1 MPSFSGFVAAANGGV
16 WGCVV
21 AFQRQGKKE
30 NEGDE
35 AKKSSSSARFLVDVL
50 VNAPADSASLTSTV
64 ESSHGT
70 SRQVLNLLP
79 PKSKRGTPQV
89 ISIPLDQVDCL
100 SSIRVYIQKDL
111 RPLDAR
117 QAAIKCVGEAVAR
130 LVEKSGKVP
139 MLDPKE
145 DMKIDDK
152 SSLKLFAKLQS
163 IEKQIFE
170 WKPLDGVEENRGSLR
185 EGLAALQKKRAL
197 AEKVAAAEKE
207 LKAAHG
213 LVMKEDL
220 KHMSR
225 VLRRLNYLNEQ
236 GLVTIKGRVA
246 AAINSGHDLVLVELM
261 FNGSFA
267 EMSTEHMLAACSC
280 FVCQDKMDENQKI
293 PDGLKAVFAS
303 VQEAARRV
311 AKTSIECRMEIN
323 EEEYVDS
330 FRPTMME
337 VVVAWFKGMKFSE
350 LIKLTSI
357 FEGAIVR
364 SIRRLEELLRQLQE
378 ATKAI
383 GDETM
388 AKKFE
393 QAREK
398 IKRDVIFANSLYL

>member
-1 MPSFSGFVAAANGGV
+1 MANGGV

-30 NEGDE
+30 TGDDS
-35 AKKSSSSARFLVDVL
+35 KNGSSTRFLVDVL
-50 VNAPADSASLTSTV
+50 VNAPSESALLTSMV
-64 ESSHGT
+64 ERSGITHK
-70 SRQVLNLLP
+70 VLNLFP
-79 PKSKRGTPQV
+79 PRSKRGVPQV
-89 ISIPLDQVDCL
+89 VSIPLDLVDCL

-117 QAAIKCVGEAVAR
+117 LAAINCVGEAVTR
-130 LVEKSGKVP
+130 LTEKQGKVP
-139 MLDPKE
+139 VLDPK
-145 DMKIDDK
+145 DDLKIDEK
-152 SSLKLFAKLQS
+152 SSLKLWNKLQT
-163 IEKQIFE
+163 IESQISE
-170 WKPLDGVEENRGSLR
+170 WRPSDDSQGLR
-185 EGLAALQKKRAL
+185 EGLAALQKKKAL
-197 AEKVAAAEKE
+197 ADQVASSEKE

-220 KHMSR
+220 KHMLR

-236 GLVTIKGRVA
+236 GIVTIKGRVA

-267 EMSTEHMLAACSC
+267 DMSTEHVLAACSC
-280 FVCQDKMDENQKI
+280 FVCQEKMDPSQKV
-293 PDGLKAVFAS
+293 PDELKSVLAS

-323 EEEYVDS
+323 EEEYVDG

-337 VVVAWFKGMKFSE
+337 VVVSWYRGMKFSE
-350 LIKLTSI
+350 LIKITSI

-388 AKKFE
+388 AAKFE
-393 QAREK
+393 LARDK

>member
-1 MPSFSGFVAAANGGV
+1 M
-16 WGCVV
+16 

-35 AKKSSSSARFLVDVL
+35 AKKSSSTRFLVDVL
-50 VNAPADSASLTSTV
+50 VNTPVDSSSLSSTV
-64 ESSHGT
+64 ESSKGVT
-70 SRQVLNLLP
+70 RQILNLLP

-89 ISIPLDQVDCL
+89 VAIPLNQVDCL
-100 SSIRVYIQKDL
+100 STVRVYIQKDL

-117 QAAIKCVGEAVAR
+117 QAAIKCVGEAVTR
-130 LVEKSGKVP
+130 LVEKNGKVP
-139 MLDPKE
+139 ALDPKD

-152 SSLKLFAKLQS
+152 TSLKLFAKLQS
-163 IEKQIFE
+163 VEKQISE
-170 WKPLDGVEENRGSLR
+170 WKPIGYDEENGGSLR
-185 EGLAALQKKRAL
+185 AGLAALQKKKAL
-197 AEKVAAAEKE
+197 SEQVAAAEKD
-207 LKAAHG
+207 LKAARG

-236 GLVTIKGRVA
+236 GIITIKGRVA

-261 FNGSFA
+261 FNGAFT

-280 FVCQDKMDENQKI
+280 FVCQDKMDESQKI
-293 PDGLKAVFAS
+293 PDDLQAVFAS

-323 EEEYVDS
+323 EEEYVDG

-337 VVVAWFKGMKFSE
+337 VVVAWFRGMKFSE
-350 LIKLTSI
+350 LIKLTTI

-364 SIRRLEELLRQLQE
+364 SMRRLEELLRQLQE

-388 AKKFE
+388 AAKIE
-393 QAREK
+393 HAREK